1 MNWLL
6 LVSKLPLVISGTM
19 AIIQKIRSASGP
31 EKKAAVLEAIPES
44 VTLPDRGLS
53 RDVLHDPVI
62 ADLISAYID
71 AEKVAMRARDALK
84 AGLLV
89 KAPPS
94 APPG

>member
-6 LVSKLPLVISGTM
+6 LIAKLPLVISGTM
-19 AIIQKIRSASGP
+19 AIVQKIRSASGA

-44 VTLPDRGLS
+44 VTLLELGLG
-53 RDVLHDPVI
+53 RDVLNDPAIVE
-62 ADLISAYID
+62 LISAYID
-71 AEKVAMRARDALK
+71 AEKVAMKARDALK

-94 APPG
+94 PPPV

>member
-44 VTLPDRGLS
+44 VTLLELGLS